1 MTGEFVEETGDRG
14 RNTVS
19 QEGHQSLTSSDGNS
33 EVPEPELRFV
43 QYQASADREEIER
56 SQLDPSIAEDLEEA
70 RRQFEAENT
79 ERESVEIAEEHEH
92 VVPQGR
98 VDLGRHHQTESDQ
111 ESYEDDDMQEEEE
124 ENVNTRYWIAIV
136 DKISDQTILQI

>member
-79 ERESVEIAEEHEH
+79 
-92 VVPQGR
+92 
-98 VDLGRHHQTESDQ
+98 Q
-111 ESYEDDDMQEEEE
+111 E
-124 ENVNTRYWIAIV
+124 
-136 DKISDQTILQI
+136 KIRGDF

>member
-1 MTGEFVEETGDRG
+1 VTGEFVEETGDRG

-19 QEGHQSLTSSDGNS
+19 QEGHQSLTSSDD

-56 SQLDPSIAEDLEEA
+56 SQLDPSIAEDLEEEA

-79 ERESVEIAEEHEH
+79 ERESVEIAEEHEL

-98 VDLGRHHQTESDQ
+98 VDRHHQTESDQ

-124 ENVNTRYWIAIV
+124 EENVNTRYWIEEV
-136 DKISDQTILQI
+136 DKISDQIILQI